1 MEHIYKSYGQAV
13 VLQDFSYAFT
23 PGGITCIMGESGAG
37 KTTLLRL
44 LMGLEKADSGIITG
58 FDKVSAV
65 FQENRL
71 IEHLNAVENTALV
84 IKDRNAGKCAYEQL
98 LQLLP
103 KEALVAGEHLDGPIT
118 IEVPVLDNNFNY
130 WYVGVGIKYN
140 LSSLFKNN
148 KKVRQAKLNMRKAQ
162 EEYSLAQEQIENGVQ
177 ANYVNF
183 LTSFTDLR
191 TQEKSVELAD
201 QNYNVT
207 SNRYK
212 NDLAL
217 LTDMLDAS
225 NMKLSAD
232 LNLVN
237 ARINVVYSFYKMKYI
252 THTL

>member
-1 MEHIYKSYGQAV
+1 MQKLRMEHIYKSYGQAV

-103 KEALVAGEHLDGPIT
+103 KEALLKPVREYSGGMKRRAALARALAHPFDVLVLDEALTGLDDAAKARCLAAIDRAVGPHKT
-118 IEVPVLDNNFNY
+118 LVMACHDPAEAAALAARTVPV
-130 WYVGVGIKYN
+130 
-140 LSSLFKNN
+140 
-148 KKVRQAKLNMRKAQ
+148 A
-162 EEYSLAQEQIENGVQ
+162 
-177 ANYVNF
+177 
-183 LTSFTDLR
+183 
-191 TQEKSVELAD
+191 
-201 QNYNVT
+201 
-207 SNRYK
+207 
-212 NDLAL
+212 
-217 LTDMLDAS
+217 
-225 NMKLSAD
+225 
-232 LNLVN
+232 
-237 ARINVVYSFYKMKYI
+237 
-252 THTL
+252 

>member
-1 MEHIYKSYGQAV
+1 MQKLRMEHIYKSYGQAV

-103 KEALVAGEHLDGPIT
+103 KEALL
-118 IEVPVLDNNFNY
+118 
-130 WYVGVGIKYN
+130 
-140 LSSLFKNN
+140 
-148 KKVRQAKLNMRKAQ
+148 
-162 EEYSLAQEQIENGVQ
+162 
-177 ANYVNF
+177 
-183 LTSFTDLR
+183 
-191 TQEKSVELAD
+191 
-201 QNYNVT
+201 
-207 SNRYK
+207 
-212 NDLAL
+212 
-217 LTDMLDAS
+217 
-225 NMKLSAD
+225 
-232 LNLVN
+232 
-237 ARINVVYSFYKMKYI
+237 
-252 THTL
+252 